1 MRLTWESLVLSAAIC
16 PTSAHNSPER
26 QCWWLIPGD
35 CKAPKGEIGLVPETE
50 SPPPTPITSLSCVM
64 SAKHAASRVV
74 GEVVCARSGQK
85 GAAVLRLFFHISVEA
100 AGGSSTA

>member
-1 MRLTWESLVLSAAIC
+1 
-16 PTSAHNSPER
+16 
-26 QCWWLIPGD
+26 
-35 CKAPKGEIGLVPETE
+35 
-50 SPPPTPITSLSCVM
+50 M

-100 AGGSSTA
+100 AGGSSTAWATLMAVCLREYMVSICFCACKRKQNVA